1 MKEITKDKIFMYNTS
16 NKEIIKYNNVINDI
30 SSVKITRDNIG
41 IVSLDVL
48 ILFIVYKNNNI
59 KIFVINKFLLTIINI
74 LFIKNMILKILAA

>member
-1 MKEITKDKIFMYNTS
+1 MALSKYQQYDNNIN
-16 NKEIIKYNNVINDI
+16 NIIIIV
-30 SSVKITRDNIG
+30 G

>member
-1 MKEITKDKIFMYNTS
+1 LCPYIITHHKYFGLTGGKRKKMKKNYPNG
-16 NKEIIKYNNVINDI
+16 IIID
-30 SSVKITRDNIG
+30 

-74 LFIKNMILKILAA
+74 LFIKNMILKILAV